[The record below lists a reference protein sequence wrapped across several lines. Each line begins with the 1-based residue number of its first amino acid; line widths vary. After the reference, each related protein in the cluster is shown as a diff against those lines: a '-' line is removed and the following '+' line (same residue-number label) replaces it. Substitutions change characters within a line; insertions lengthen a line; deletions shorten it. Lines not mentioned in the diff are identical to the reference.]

1 MNTRGINYESDHR
14 DIITRLGR
22 IDAVG
27 KSELLTAE
35 LMNERVSILSL
46 LQNLGVISPREN
58 NGFVFIGEKQ
68 AENRILYLDT
78 VDCY

>member
-27 KSELLTAE
+27 RSERLSADLFE
-35 LMNERVSILSL
+35 ERLGIIHHLS
-46 LQNLGVISPREN
+46 NIGIISPRED
-58 NGFVFIGEKQ
+58 NGFVFIGDQQEQ
-68 AENRILYLDT
+68 NRILYLDT